1 MANRLYP
8 PTIENTL
15 PAFYG
20 TSLEVPFKMNSTVGK
35 DSIVGFILQLR
46 SLTSNSIVINNLTT
60 NNYDIEQGVARFSLN
75 DTQTNKLNIGQYYR
89 LQIAY
94 LPKGYSGGGKLL
106 EEQEQELETLK
117 NINYINSNV
126 GVIQLKEQFKKIISQ
141 YYNSFHGVDEQK
153 LVATGDIQGNWEQY
167 WNESIEYTLH
177 QQLIQLLKN
186 TSANYIMQLL
196 ILNMIVNSK

>member
-20 TSLEVPFKMNSTVGK
+20 ASLEVPFKMNSTVGQ
-35 DSIVGFILQLR
+35 DSIEGFILQLR

-60 NNYDIEQGVARFSLN
+60 NNYDIEQGIARFSLMN
-75 DTQTNKLNIGQYYR
+75 TQIDKLNVGQYYR

-106 EEQEQELETLK
+106 EEQEQELEALK

-126 GVIQLKEQFKKIISQ
+126 GVTQL
-141 YYNSFHGVDEQK
+141 
-153 LVATGDIQGNWEQY
+153 
-167 WNESIEYTLH
+167 
-177 QQLIQLLKN
+177 
-186 TSANYIMQLL
+186 
-196 ILNMIVNSK
+196 